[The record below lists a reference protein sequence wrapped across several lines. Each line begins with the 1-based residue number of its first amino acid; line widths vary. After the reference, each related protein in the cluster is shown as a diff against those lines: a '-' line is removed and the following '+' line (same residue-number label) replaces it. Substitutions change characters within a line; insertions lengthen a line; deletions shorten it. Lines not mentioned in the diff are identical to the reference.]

1 VTLGRWFRPGFV
13 VLRSMKRVRG
23 TWLDPFGKAKVRRLE
38 RAMIPEYEAAVSQLL
53 AGLSAAS
60 LPDAVEIASLP
71 DQVRG
76 YEHIKLARAAA
87 YRVEL
92 TRRLDA
98 YRSRVDQ
105 PVS

>member
-1 VTLGRWFRPGFV
+1 PGFV

-38 RAMIPEYEAAVSQLL
+38 RALIAEYEAAVEQLL
-53 AGLSAAS
+53 AGLTAAS
-60 LPDAVEIASLP
+60 MAEAVAIASLP

-76 YEHIKLARAAA
+76 YEHIKLAPAAA

-98 YRSRVDQ
+98 YTSAVVQ